1 MKKTLCASL
10 ALLAL
15 TACQSTS
22 NSQEHTLNYLL
33 ENPLYAER
41 YAESMVDTMVNLEIY
56 NDPTIEDENKRKIA
70 DTAKEKWLKIAQ
82 EARKEQRKGAKGQ
95 FIPAQEYAAGEVLYL
110 NDTIFLAPDFDSSVG
125 PSMHFFLTT
134 VVDPRDVEFPDETAM
149 DIGEIQSNLGT
160 GRYSV
165 PTVEN
170 PKSFRTLVL
179 WDTKLERIYGFAQL
193 NPLY

>member
-1 MKKTLCASL
+1 MKRTLCASF

-15 TACQSTS
+15 TACQNTDE
-22 NSQEHTLNYLL
+22 SQEHTLDYLL

-56 NDPTIEDENKRKIA
+56 NDPTIEDETKREIAEKAKI
-70 DTAKEKWLKIAQ
+70 TWLEIAQ
-82 EARKEQRKGAKGQ
+82 EARKEQRKGSIGQ

-134 VVDPRDVEFPDETAM
+134 AVDPRDVEFPDETAI
-149 DIGEIQSNLGT
+149 DVGEIRSNLGT
-160 GRYSV
+160 GRYDV
-165 PTVEN
+165 PEVED
-170 PKSFRTLVL
+170 PKAYRTLVL